1 MRMNDQTKIM
11 YALEHLAHLYDLT
24 EDNYWEEYLYDN
36 IRSIEV
42 VLEAQLDDINKQKFG
57 R

>member
-42 VLEAQLDDINKQKFG
+42 ILEAQLDDINKRKFG

>member
-42 VLEAQLDDINKQKFG
+42 VLEAQLNDINKQKFG

>member
-1 MRMNDQTKIM
+1 MNDQTKIM

-42 VLEAQLDDINKQKFG
+42 VLEAQLDGINKRKFG